1 MKMKAPLHPGVI
13 VREILINGAN
23 LTVTEAAFYLDV
35 NRTTL
40 SRLLNG
46 RIGISPDMAI
56 RLAKLLP
63 HTDELLWMNL
73 QRDYD
78 LCMAHKNSKKMKI
91 RPLKKAA

>member
-1 MKMKAPLHPGVI
+1 MKMKDPLHPGAI
-13 VREILINGAN
+13 VREILIDGAN
-23 LTVTEAAFYLDV
+23 LNVTEAAFYLDV

-46 RIGISPDMAI
+46 HIGISPDMAI
-56 RLAKLLP
+56 RLAKLLE

-78 LCMAHKNSKKMKI
+78 LCMAQKNAKKINVK
-91 RPLKKAA
+91 PLKKAA